1 MIISYVNKTSF
12 MKTHFFPA
20 IKLTIVLLIV
30 LSGIYPLFIWGVAK
44 LTPQKGMGELITVN
58 GKEYYS
64 NIGQAFTQDQYFYS
78 RPSAVNYNAAGSAGS
93 NKGPSNP
100 EYLALVK
107 ARIDSFLV
115 HNPGIDKKDIPVDL
129 VTASGSG
136 LDPHI
141 SVAAAEIQVKRIS
154 AIRNIP
160 EANLFELVRTYTS
173 QPTLGP
179 KTVNVL
185 QLNIALDQL
194 N

>member
-1 MIISYVNKTSF
+1 
-12 MKTHFFPA
+12 MKQHIFPA
-20 IKLTIVLLIV
+20 IKLTIVLLLV
-30 LSGIYPLFIWGVAK
+30 LCGIYPLFIWGVAK
-44 LTPQKGMGELITVN
+44 LTPQKGKGELIEAN
-58 GKEYYS
+58 GKKYYS
-64 NIGQAFTQDQYFYS
+64 NIGQTFTQDQYFYS

-100 EYLALVK
+100 DYLATVQ
-107 ARIDSFLV
+107 ARIDNFLV

-154 AIRNIP
+154 VIRKIP
-160 EANLFELVRTYTS
+160 EANLYELVRTYTS
-173 QPTLGP
+173 QSPLGP

>member
-1 MIISYVNKTSF
+1 

-20 IKLTIVLLIV
+20 IKLTIVLLVV

-44 LTPQKGMGELITVN
+44 LTPQKGKGELIEAN
-58 GKEYYS
+58 GKKYYC
-64 NIGQAFTQDQYFYS
+64 NIGQSFTADKYFNS

-100 EYLALVK
+100 DYLATVE

-141 SVAAAEIQVKRIS
+141 SVTAAEVQIKRIS
-154 AIRNIP
+154 NIRNIP
-160 EANLFELVRTYTS
+160 EANLRELVRTYTE
-173 QPTLGP
+173 QPAVGP
-179 KTVNVL
+179 KTINVL

>member
-1 MIISYVNKTSF
+1 
-12 MKTHFFPA
+12 MKQHFFPA
-20 IKLTIVLLIV
+20 IKLTLVLLIV
-30 LSGIYPLFIWGVAK
+30 LSGIYPLIIWGVAK
-44 LTPQKGMGELITVN
+44 LTPQKGKGELIEAN
-58 GKEYYS
+58 GKKYYS

-100 EYLALVK
+100 DYLATVQI
-107 ARIDSFLV
+107 RIDSFLV

-160 EANLFELVRTYTS
+160 EANLYELVRTYTS
-173 QPTLGP
+173 QPPLGP

>member
-1 MIISYVNKTSF
+1 
-12 MKTHFFPA
+12 MKEHFFPA

-44 LTPQKGMGELITVN
+44 LTPQKGKGELIEAK
-58 GKEYYS
+58 GKKYSS

-93 NKGPSNP
+93 NKAPSNP
-100 EYLALVK
+100 DYLSTVQ

-115 HNPGIDKKDIPVDL
+115 HNPATDKKDIPVDL

-141 SVAAAEIQVKRIS
+141 SVAAAAIQIKRIS
-154 AIRNIP
+154 KIRNIP
-160 EANLFELVRTYTS
+160 EANLYDLVRTYTN
-173 QPTLGP
+173 QPVLGP
-179 KTVNVL
+179 KTINVL

>member
-1 MIISYVNKTSF
+1 
-12 MKTHFFPA
+12 MKQHFFPA
-20 IKLTIVLLIV
+20 IKLTVVLLIV
-30 LSGIYPLFIWGVAK
+30 LSGVYPLMIWGIAK
-44 LTPQKGMGELITVN
+44 LTPQKGKGELIITN
-58 GKEYYS
+58 GKKYYS
-64 NIGQAFTQDQYFYS
+64 NIGQLFTDDKYFYS

-100 EYLALVK
+100 GYLATVQ
-107 ARIDSFLV
+107 ARINRFLL

-154 AIRNIP
+154 KIRSIP
-160 EANLFELVRTYTS
+160 EANLHELVRTYTNE
-173 QPTLGP
+173 PLLGP

-185 QLNIALDQL
+185 QLNIALDEL

>member
-1 MIISYVNKTSF
+1 
-12 MKTHFFPA
+12 MKQNFFPA

-30 LSGIYPLFIWGVAK
+30 LSGIYPLFIWGIAK
-44 LTPQKGMGELITVN
+44 LTPQKGKGELIEAN
-58 GKEYYS
+58 GKKYYS
-64 NIGQAFTQDQYFYS
+64 NIGQTFTTDQYFYS

-100 EYLALVK
+100 HYLATVE

-115 HNPGIDKKDIPVDL
+115 HNPGIEKKDIPVDL
-129 VTASGSG
+129 ITASGSG

-141 SVAAAEIQVKRIS
+141 SVAAAEVQIKRIS
-154 AIRNIP
+154 KIRNIP
-160 EANLFELVRTYTS
+160 EANLRELVHTYTEHNV
-173 QPTLGP
+173 LGP
-179 KTVNVL
+179 KTINVL